1 MGHKKVPIPKSVTKT
16 APKMEIIVPK
26 NRELKSP
33 KMDDSRKTPKNE
45 KN

>member
-1 MGHKKVPIPKSVTKT
+1 
-16 APKMEIIVPK
+16 MEIIVPK

-45 KN
+45 KKLTFSYRT